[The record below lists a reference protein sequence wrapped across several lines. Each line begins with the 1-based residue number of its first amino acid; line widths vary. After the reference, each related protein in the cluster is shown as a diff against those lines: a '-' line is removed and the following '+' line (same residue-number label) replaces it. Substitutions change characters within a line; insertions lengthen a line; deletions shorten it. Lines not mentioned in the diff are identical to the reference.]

1 MKFKV
6 TLDLDI
12 WNQEFLDMINDNRE
26 WDDLAPYSSIEEIP
40 EHEIQEFIENSDYI
54 KEDIDNFG
62 YDIAKIELVSKEE
75 AE

>member
-40 EHEIQEFIENSDYI
+40 EHEIQEFIENSDQYVKSVMFMNLFLKELDI
-54 KEDIDNFG
+54 KFD
-62 YDIAKIELVSKEE
+62 K
-75 AE
+75 